1 MAAAQLGSSGTTGAG
16 LEAFFLA
23 ANPFVAGGR
32 VVCFMQMGA
41 PLINGCNV
49 SEVTCKPAVK
59 IDASRPSIA
68 LFSGVASLCPHQRTP
83 NLNTLRPA
91 HVPQHL
97 PACPTMV
104 GV

>member
-49 SEVTCKPAVK
+49 SEGTCKPAVK

-68 LFSGVASLCPHQRTP
+68 LFS
-83 NLNTLRPA
+83 
-91 HVPQHL
+91 
-97 PACPTMV
+97 
-104 GV
+104 